1 MTDEIMRK
9 APPIKDLIH
18 NEEFIKKAQDTLG
31 NGTQQFM
38 SSILS
43 LVNSDKLL
51 AECNSYELYNCCLM
65 AAALK
70 LPFNK
75 DLGQAWIV
83 GYKDKHR
90 NFEVVP
96 QLQIGWRGFVQL
108 AQRSGQFKTINC
120 TDVKAGEIKNNDRL
134 TGKIEFEWLQ
144 DDAERA
150 KTETIGYVAHFEL
163 LNGFEKTLY
172 MTKAELEAHAKKYSQ
187 TYKKGGGV
195 WKDNFDAM
203 AKKTVIKLILN
214 RYAPL
219 SVDMQKAIE
228 IDQADANG
236 AYIDNKPIIE
246 VEEAEL
252 GESEEDRNGKSVV
265 STAID

>member
-1 MTDEIMRK
+1 MNEVTIRS

-31 NGTQQFM
+31 EGTKQFM

-51 AECNSYELYNCCLM
+51 ANCNSYELYNCCLM

-83 GYKDKHR
+83 GYKDKNR

-96 QLQIGWRGFVQL
+96 QLQIGWKGFVQL
-108 AQRSGQFKTINC
+108 AQRSGQFRTINC
-120 TDVKAGEIKNNDRL
+120 TDVKAREIVKNDRL
-134 TGKIEFEWLQ
+134 TGKIEFEWIQ

-172 MTKAELEAHAKKYSQ
+172 MNQTELEAHAKKYSQ
-187 TYKKGGGV
+187 SYKKGYGV

-203 AKKTVIKLILN
+203 ARKTVLKLILN

-219 SVDMQKAIE
+219 SVDMEKAIRL
-228 IDQADANG
+228 DQADNEG
-236 AYIDNKPIIE
+236 SYIDNKPTFEIID
-246 VEEAEL
+246 AEI
-252 GESEEDRNGKSVV
+252 EDDSDK
-265 STAID
+265 

>member
-1 MTDEIMRK
+1 MTDEITRK

-18 NEEFIKKAQDTLG
+18 NEGFIKKAQDTLG

-43 LVNSDKLL
+43 LVNSDKIL
-51 AECNSYELYNCCLM
+51 ATCNSYELYNCCLM

-83 GYKDKHR
+83 PYAGK
-90 NFEVVP
+90 P
-96 QLQIGWRGFVQL
+96 QLQIGWKGFVQL
-108 AQRSGQFKTINC
+108 AQRSGQFLTINC
-120 TDVKAGEIKNNDRL
+120 TDVRAGENKKNDRL
-134 TGKIEFEWLQ
+134 TGEIEFEWLP
-144 DDAERA
+144 DGEREKAEVV
-150 KTETIGYVAHFEL
+150 GYVAYFEL
-163 LNGFEKTLY
+163 LNGFRKTLY
-172 MTKAELEAHAKKYSQ
+172 MTKPELEEHAKKYSQ
-187 TYKKGGGV
+187 TYKKGYGV

-203 AKKTVIKLILN
+203 ARKTVIKLLLS

-228 IDQADANG
+228 LDQADANG
-236 AYIDNKPIIE
+236 AYVDNKPLFE
-246 VEEAEL
+246 VVEAEL
-252 GESEEDRNGKSVV
+252 GESEEDRNAR
-265 STAID
+265 TN